1 MEPAKECTL
10 IEDYIIMW
18 TSLLEGS
25 SKDHVYHQSQ
35 YFTEIECIFC
45 KKTLE
50 KKLPISISQDLWI
63 TWQKDWERP
72 WHKKAMTQ
80 KDHDTK
86 RILQVHGTLKM
97 TVKGLED
104 IQQNYKGHF
113 WAVARAPIFHKTK

>member
-1 MEPAKECTL
+1 
-10 IEDYIIMW
+10 
-18 TSLLEGS
+18 
-25 SKDHVYHQSQ
+25 
-35 YFTEIECIFC
+35 
-45 KKTLE
+45 
-50 KKLPISISQDLWI
+50 
-63 TWQKDWERP
+63 
-72 WHKKAMTQ
+72 MTQ